1 MAFHRSIVRIPRND
15 RRNNSINCCLCLI
28 LYIVFNLILADYW
41 LIINGIVFGII
52 LLGGGFLYFL
62 KKNEDEDI
70 DNNSYDVESENL
82 SEESSEFE
90 LPGEDVTTDDIIVA
104 YRIPESEILDDD
116 ILVTAEIVN

>member
-62 KKNEDEDI
+62 KKMRMKI
-70 DNNSYDVESENL
+70 L
-82 SEESSEFE
+82 
-90 LPGEDVTTDDIIVA
+90 IIIA
-104 YRIPESEILDDD
+104 MMLNQKI
-116 ILVTAEIVN
+116 

>member
-70 DNNSYDVESENL
+70 DNNSYDVESE
-82 SEESSEFE
+82 SSEFE
-90 LPGEDVTTDDIIVA
+90 SPSEDVTTDDIIVA
-104 YRIPESEILDDD
+104 YRIPESSILNDD